1 MKARPRIITR
11 YRPEYPRRPRV
22 VIGWRWTACALL
34 LAVLLGLTWRWWV
47 K

>member
-11 YRPEYPRRPRV
+11 YRPECPRRPRA
-22 VIGWRWTACALL
+22 VIGWRRTAYTLL
-34 LAVLLGLTWRWWV
+34 LAVLLGLAWRWWV